1 MAELPEGLTLDE
13 YVTSLAGLDR
23 REIIRQ
29 LISADANAR
38 RLAKS
43 GHRERRG
50 TPEQCRAE
58 QARYDSERY
67 ERIIYFL
74 RFRSAAQGLT
84 DADLKLCNF
93 LAANLTNKGQWKG
106 MIRS

>member
-29 LISADANAR
+29 LISADANAQ

-43 GHRERRG
+43 GHRERPG
-50 TPEQCRAE
+50 TLPQRRAE
-58 QARYDSERY
+58 QARHDGERY
-67 ERIIYFL
+67 GRIIYFL
-74 RFRSAAQGLT
+74 RFRSVAQGLT
-84 DADLKLCNF
+84 DADLKLCDL
-93 LAANLTNKGQWKG
+93 LAAKLTNKGQWKG
-106 MIRS
+106 MVRS

>member
-1 MAELPEGLTLDE
+1 MRDLDE
-13 YVTSLAGLDR
+13 YVTSLAGLDW
-23 REIIRQ
+23 REIIRL
-29 LISADANAR
+29 LISADADAQS
-38 RLAKS
+38 LAKS

-50 TPEQCRAE
+50 TSAQRRAE
-58 QARYDSERY
+58 QGRYDCQRY

-74 RFRSAAQGLT
+74 RFRKAAQGLT

-93 LAANLTNKGQWKG
+93 LAAKLTNKGQWKG